1 MKASGDSREAV
12 DPSTRA
18 ASSGVIDV
26 FTTVVPPTS
35 AVVVVSVGTV
45 VDSEGSTEVGAAVV
59 GATVVGAEVVDGAV
73 EVLG

>member
-1 MKASGDSREAV
+1 MKANGDSREAV

-35 AVVVVSVGTV
+35 AVVVDSVGTV